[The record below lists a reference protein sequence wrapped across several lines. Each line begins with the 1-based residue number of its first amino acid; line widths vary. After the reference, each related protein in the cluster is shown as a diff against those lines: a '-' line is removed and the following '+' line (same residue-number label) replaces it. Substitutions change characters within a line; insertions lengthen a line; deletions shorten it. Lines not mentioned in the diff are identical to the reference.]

1 MCSCP
6 QMSLFI
12 IKKWPD
18 RAHSRKAFIIGNA
31 LAGLPNHREELVD
44 IPDASESK
52 ALLMSNER
60 QNNIWPVWAK
70 SPQSCPW
77 WLYEVAEAEGSTAS
91 SVIGPVVI
99 IIIIIVIIIVI
110 VIIIKRPA
118 LALPIT
124 ASIIIAVVPK
134 TLLTDNALEPTLA
147 TIGFFAISQQIVLYI
162 FEDSSTVLH
171 SHSIWLGGKKI
182 KERHP

>member
-1 MCSCP
+1 
-6 QMSLFI
+6 MSLFI

-18 RAHSRKAFIIGNA
+18 RAHPRKAFIIGHA

-44 IPDASESK
+44 KPDASESK
-52 ALLMSNER
+52 ALLIMSNQR
-60 QNNIWPVWAK
+60 QSNIWPVWAK

-77 WLYEVAEAEGSTAS
+77 WLYEVAEAEGKTAS
-91 SVIGPVVI
+91 SVIGPVVVVVI
-99 IIIIIVIIIVI
+99 IIIIIVIVI

-124 ASIIIAVVPK
+124 ASIIIAVVPR
-134 TLLTDNALEPTLA
+134 TLLTDNVLQPTLA
-147 TIGFFAISQQIVLYI
+147 RIGCFAINQQIVLYI